1 MYHLERKCTVSLSLY
16 DFPHKLIELRSPSIE
31 EVLLIN
37 GLPASIRGALWMM
50 GSMASWA
57 CMAAIA
63 RYFTGEIHTFEIVFF
78 RSLFGGMFLLPWLF
92 KVGLGGL
99 KTRRIGM
106 HLMRGFTGLA
116 VIYLSLIHI

>member
-1 MYHLERKCTVSLSLY
+1 
-16 DFPHKLIELRSPSIE
+16 
-31 EVLLIN
+31 
-37 GLPASIRGALWMM
+37 MM

-63 RYFTGEIHTFEIVFF
+63 RHFTGEIHTFEIVFF
-78 RSLFGGMFLLPWLF
+78 RSLFGSMFLLPWLF
-92 KVGLGGL
+92 KVGIGGL

-116 VIYLSLIHI
+116 VIYLLFSAVAYAPLGEVAAIMSIRPMVASLAAILILH